1 VTPPPGPFPAGG
13 ALARI
18 WAFSVGRR
26 RRLLG
31 VCALV
36 VLATA
41 ATLALPLGMRALL
54 DRALSGERRLLDW
67 LAVGL
72 LAVFAVRAAVAY
84 LGQYEMR
91 VIGEEMIARL
101 RTALYAH
108 LHALD
113 LGFHSR
119 QRVGDLTSRLASD
132 TDSVRALLTDVLVS
146 AALHAFQLAGS
157 FAVMWALNWRL
168 ALVMLA
174 MAPLATLLSRAFSP
188 ALQRRSREVQDRMA
202 AASSVAQETLAAMP
216 VVHAFARSGWEVRRY
231 GDGVAAVVAAVRGLA
246 RQAALFSSAATL
258 LFAISSVALFWVG
271 GHEVLAGRSTAGD
284 LVAFLFYSQNISQ
297 CITVLSG
304 HYASL
309 AGAVGA
315 SQRVFEI
322 LDTAP
327 EVVEAKDARPLLA
340 AQGALRFER
349 VSFAYPSGRT
359 VLHDVSF
366 AVAPGE
372 SVAVVGASGA
382 GKTTLLHL
390 IPRLADPRSGRV
402 LVDGHDVRGLQLR
415 SLREQVAI
423 VSQDVTLFSASVR
436 DNIAYGREGASPA
449 QIEAAA
455 READAHAFIVALPGG
470 YDAQVGERGV
480 RLSGGQRQRLSIA
493 RALLKDARI
502 LILDEATSWV
512 DRASEAAIQESLE
525 RLSAG
530 RTIVRV
536 THRLTGLGSFDRI
549 LVLDGGRLVESGTE
563 RELLA
568 RGGVFARLANAGHE
582 QEPEP
587 SLSGAG

>member
-1 VTPPPGPFPAGG
+1 VTPPPGPAPAGS

>member
-1 VTPPPGPFPAGG
+1 MTRPLGPPPLG
-13 ALARI
+13 APLARI
-18 WAFSVGRR
+18 WAFSAGRR

-31 VCALV
+31 VCGLV

-67 LAVGL
+67 LALGL
-72 LAVFAVRAAVAY
+72 LAVFAVRAVVAY
-84 LGQYEMR
+84 LGQYQMR

-101 RTALYAH
+101 RTALYEH

-146 AALHAFQLAGS
+146 AALHAFQLVGS

-174 MAPLATLLSRAFSP
+174 MAPLATMLSRAFSP

-216 VVHAFARSGWEVRRY
+216 VVQAFARSGWEVRRY
-231 GDGVAAVVAAVRGLA
+231 GDGLATVVAAVRGLA

-271 GHEVLAGRSTAGD
+271 GREVLAGRSTAGD

-309 AGAVGA
+309 VGAVGA

-327 EVVEAKDARPLLA
+327 EVVEAPGARPLVA

-359 VLHDVSF
+359 VLRDVSF
-366 AVAPGE
+366 AVEPGE

-390 IPRLADPRSGRV
+390 IPRLADPVTGRV
-402 LVDGHDVRGLQLR
+402 LVDGHDVRGLRLR

-423 VSQDVTLFSASVR
+423 VSQDVTLFNASVR
-436 DNIAYGREGASPA
+436 DNIAYGREGADAA
-449 QIEAAA
+449 QVEAAA
-455 READAHAFIVALPGG
+455 READAHAFIIALPDG
-470 YDAQVGERGV
+470 YDTEVGERGA
-480 RLSGGQRQRLSIA
+480 RLSGGQRQRLAIA

-525 RLSAG
+525 RVSAG
-530 RTIVRV
+530 RTLVRV
-536 THRLTGLGSFDRI
+536 THSLTGLGSFDRI
-549 LVLDGGRLVESGTE
+549 LVLEGGRLVENGTE

-568 RGGVFARLANAGHE
+568 RGGVFARLASAGVE
-582 QEPEP
+582 PEPEP
-587 SLSGAG
+587 SLSNAG